1 VCRATRSVVTVHSTR
16 GHAGGLADPIST
28 PPAADAL
35 LRAYRAE
42 PVERTPVWFM
52 RQAGRSLP
60 EYRAVRARA
69 SLLAIVHTPELACEV
84 TLQPVRRLG
93 VDAAIL
99 FSDIVTPLE
108 AIGVELE
115 IRPGVGP
122 VIASPIRS
130 AADLRVLRAFEPDE
144 DAPYV
149 SETVRL
155 AVAELAV
162 PLIGFAGGPFTL
174 ASYLIEGGPSKA
186 QARTRALMLS
196 DPVTWRDLLERLADI
211 ALASLT
217 AQVRA
222 GARAVQVFDSWIGSL
237 SAEHYERHVLP
248 VVARLFDGL
257 GALGV
262 PRVYFGVGT
271 GHLLES
277 MAQAGPD
284 VVGVDWRTPLHEA
297 SVRLPATPALQ
308 GNLDPAAC
316 LAPWEILEASVL
328 DVLARAPARG
338 HVFNLGHGVLPET
351 SPDTLARVV
360 ELVHAR
366 GRGSSPGSDG

>member
-1 VCRATRSVVTVHSTR
+1 MPRPSLEAPL
-16 GHAGGLADPIST
+16 LA
-28 PPAADAL
+28 
-35 LRAYRAE
+35 AYRGE
-42 PVERTPVWFM
+42 PVDRLPVWFM

-60 EYRAVRARA
+60 EYRKVRERA
-69 SLLAIVHTPELACEV
+69 SLLEIVHTPELAAEV

-115 IRPGVGP
+115 IAPGVGP
-122 VIASPIRS
+122 VIASPVRS
-130 AADLRVLRAFEPDE
+130 VRDLSILRDFDPDQ

-149 SETVRL
+149 TETVRIL
-155 AVAELAV
+155 VSELQV
-162 PLIGFAGGPFTL
+162 PLIGFAGAPFTL

-196 DPVTWRDLLERLADI
+196 DPVLWRRLLERLCDI

-237 SAEHYERHVLP
+237 PAEHYERHVLP
-248 VVARLFDGL
+248 VVTRLFEGL
-257 GALGV
+257 AALNV

-277 MAQAGPD
+277 MARAGPD
-284 VVGVDWRTPLHEA
+284 VLGIDWRTPLDEA
-297 SVRLPATPALQ
+297 RVRLPAGLALQ
-308 GNLDPAAC
+308 GNLDPVVC
-316 LAPWEILEASVL
+316 LAPWEVLETAVA
-328 DVLARAPARG
+328 DVLARVPERG
-338 HVFNLGHGVLPET
+338 HVFNLGHGVLPQT
-351 SPDTLARVV
+351 PPDMLKRIV
-360 ELVHAR
+360 EMVHAHR
-366 GRGSSPGSDG
+366 HKGAPAGSGA